1 MDESL
6 VQGSFL
12 DTPLPLVLYR
22 LWQQKRT
29 GCVVLRGRKEARKLF
44 LHKGLLA
51 LAKEALDEKGFL
63 KYLTRQGLRP
73 AAGRRRSGVPSGSK
87 DKDSS
92 ILRLLSATDRL
103 PAARLW
109 REMESF
115 FLESLT
121 ELFEWP
127 EGGYDFLPISTIDLD
142 LLLSGIF
149 TPEAILQA
157 IRRMT
162 RLEAAV
168 RWLGREAGAWQAIF
182 PPHLSPAA
190 LEPHERYVLGLLAQE
205 KSREEVYEASHLAK
219 SQTQKVLYALAC
231 TGAAGPA
238 LPRSRSKTPTD
249 FSFAEY
255 DKILAAFKE
264 KTAVIFR
271 YISKEIGPVA
281 ASVMSKSLEEV
292 NAWLGPNYPK
302 ITLNPDGCPE
312 LKPLLRAHGG
322 LFREDDERNLNRIL
336 DEVLAAQVLMVKRT
350 LGNEHEA
357 ALIRALE
364 R

>member
-6 VQGSFL
+6 AQGSLL
-12 DTPLPLVLYR
+12 DTPLPLILYR

-29 GCVVLRGRKEARKLF
+29 GCLVLRGAKEAKKLF
-44 LHKGLLA
+44 LHKGLLV
-51 LAKEALDEKGFL
+51 LAREALDEKAFL
-63 KYLTRQGLRP
+63 KYLKRQGLLSG
-73 AAGRRRSGVPSGSK
+73 AGKRGRAQSAGST
-87 DKDSS
+87 DGSVLR
-92 ILRLLSATDRL
+92 ILAATDGL
-103 PAARLW
+103 PVDRLW

-115 FLESLT
+115 FVESLT

-142 LLLSGIF
+142 LLLSGVF

-162 RLEAAV
+162 RLEAAA
-168 RWLGREAGAWQAIF
+168 RWLEGEAGSWQAMF
-182 PPHLSPAA
+182 PPQLSPAA
-190 LEPHERYVLGLLAQE
+190 LEPHERYVLGLMAQE
-205 KSREEVYEASHLAK
+205 KSREEIYEASQMPH
-219 SQTQKVLYALAC
+219 SQTQKVLFTLAC

-238 LPRSRSKTPTD
+238 LPRSRSKTPTN
-249 FSFAEY
+249 FSFADY

-264 KTAVIFR
+264 KSAIIFR
-271 YISKEIGPVA
+271 YISKEVGPVA
-281 ASVMSKSLEEV
+281 GSIMSKSLEEV
-292 NAWLGPNYPK
+292 NAWLGPSYPK
-302 ITLNPDGCPE
+302 ITLNPDGSPE
-312 LKPLLRAHGG
+312 LKPLLRTHGG
-322 LFREDDERNLNRIL
+322 LFREDDERNLSRIL
-336 DEVLAAQVLMVKRT
+336 DEILAAQVLMVKRT

>member
-6 VQGSFL
+6 AQGSLL
-12 DTPLPLVLYR
+12 DTPLPLILYR

-29 GCVVLRGRKEARKLF
+29 GCLVLRGAKETKKLY
-44 LHKGLLA
+44 LHKGLLV
-51 LAKEALDEKGFL
+51 LAREALDEKAFL
-63 KYLTRQGLRP
+63 KYLKRQGLLSGDGKRGRSKIDGRP
-73 AAGRRRSGVPSGSK
+73 NGSV
-87 DKDSS
+87 
-92 ILRLLSATDRL
+92 LRTLAATDRL

-115 FLESLT
+115 FVESLT

-127 EGGYDFLPISTIDLD
+127 QGGYDFVPVSTIDLD

-162 RLEAAV
+162 RLEAAA
-168 RWLGREAGAWQAIF
+168 RWLEGEAKSWQAMY
-182 PPHLSPAA
+182 PAQLSPAV

-205 KSREEVYEASHLAK
+205 KGQEEIYEASQLNQ
-219 SQTQKVLYALAC
+219 SQTQKVLFTLAC

-238 LPRSRSKTPTD
+238 LPRPRSKTPTD

-264 KTAVIFR
+264 KSAVIYR
-271 YISKEIGPVA
+271 YISKEVGPVA
-281 ASVMSKSLEEV
+281 ASIMSKGLEEV

-302 ITLNPDGCPE
+302 ITLNPDGSPE
-312 LKPLLRAHGG
+312 LKPLLRTHGG
-322 LFREDDERNLNRIL
+322 LFREDDERNLSRIL
-336 DEVLAAQVLMVKRT
+336 DEILAAQVLMVKRT

>member
-6 VQGSFL
+6 AQGSLL
-12 DTPLPLVLYR
+12 DTPLPLILYR

-29 GCVVLRGRKEARKLF
+29 GCVVLRGRKEAKKLF

-63 KYLTRQGLRP
+63 KYLTRRGLRP
-73 AAGRRRSGVPSGSK
+73 ATGRRPSGTPSRSK
-87 DKDSS
+87 DVSL
-92 ILRLLSATDRL
+92 LRLLSATGRP
-103 PAARLW
+103 PAPLLW

-115 FLESLT
+115 YLEGLT

-127 EGGYDFLPISTIDLD
+127 EGGYDFLPVSTIDLD

-168 RWLGREAGAWQAIF
+168 RWLGREAGIWQAIF

-205 KSREEVYEASHLAK
+205 KTQEEIYEASQLAK

-238 LPRSRSKTPTD
+238 LPQARSKTPTD

-255 DKILAAFKE
+255 DKILAAFKD

-281 ASVMSKSLEEV
+281 ASVMSKSLDEV
-292 NAWLGPNYPK
+292 NAWLGPNHPH
-302 ITLNPDGCPE
+302 ITLNPDGSPE

-322 LFREDDERNLNRIL
+322 LFREDDERNLGRIL
-336 DEVLAAQVLMVKRT
+336 DEVLAALVLMVKRA

-357 ALIRALE
+357 ALVRALE

>member
-1 MDESL
+1 MDE
-6 VQGSFL
+6 VPAQGSLL

-22 LWQQKRT
+22 LWEQKKT
-29 GCVVLRGRKEARKLF
+29 GRLVLHGRKEARRLF

-51 LAKEALDEKGFL
+51 LAKEALDEDEFL
-63 KYLTRQGLRP
+63 KFLTRRGLLTP
-73 AAGRRRSGVPSGSK
+73 ALQRRCKVQARSK
-87 DKDSS
+87 DDT
-92 ILRLLSATDRL
+92 ILKILPETGRL
-103 PAARLW
+103 PAPLVW
-109 REMESF
+109 REMELF

-127 EGGYDFLPISTIDLD
+127 DGGYNFSPAPTLDLD

-149 TPEAILQA
+149 TPDAVLQA

-162 RLEAAV
+162 RLEAAYL
-168 RWLGREAGAWQAIF
+168 WLGREAESWQAF
-182 PPHLSPAA
+182 YPSHLSPAA
-190 LEPHERYVLGLLAQE
+190 LEPHERYILSLLARERSLQE
-205 KSREEVYEASHLAK
+205 LGEL
-219 SQTQKVLYALAC
+219 SQLVENQTHKVLYSLAC

-238 LPRSRSKTPTD
+238 LPRTRSKTPTD
-249 FSFAEY
+249 FSFVDY
-255 DKILAAFKE
+255 DKILAAFRD

-271 YISKEIGPVA
+271 YISKEVGPVA
-281 ASVMSKSLEEV
+281 ASIMNKGLEEV
-292 NAWLGPNYPK
+292 NAWLGPNFPR

-312 LKPLLRAHGG
+312 LKPFLHAHSG
-322 LFREDDERNLNRIL
+322 LFREDDARNLSRIL
-336 DEVLAAQVLMVKRT
+336 DEILAALVLMVKRT

>member
-1 MDESL
+1 MDE
-6 VQGSFL
+6 VPAQGSLL

-22 LWQQKRT
+22 LWEQKKT
-29 GCVVLRGRKEARKLF
+29 GRLVLHGRKEARRLF

-51 LAKEALDEKGFL
+51 LAKEALDEDEFL
-63 KYLTRQGLRP
+63 KFLTRQGRLTP
-73 AAGRRRSGVPSGSK
+73 ALQRRCKVQARSK
-87 DKDSS
+87 DDT
-92 ILRLLSATDRL
+92 ILKILPETGRL
-103 PAARLW
+103 PAPLVW
-109 REMESF
+109 REMELF

-127 EGGYDFLPISTIDLD
+127 DGGYDFSPASTLDLD

-149 TPEAILQA
+149 TPDAVLQA

-162 RLEAAV
+162 RLEAAYL
-168 RWLGREAGAWQAIF
+168 WLGRKAESWQAF
-182 PPHLSPAA
+182 YPSHLSPAA
-190 LEPHERYVLGLLAQE
+190 LEPHERYILSLLA
-205 KSREEVYEASHLAK
+205 RERSLEELGELSQLVE
-219 SQTQKVLYALAC
+219 SQTHKVLYSLAC

-238 LPRSRSKTPTD
+238 LPRTRSKTPTD
-249 FSFAEY
+249 FSFIDY
-255 DKILAAFKE
+255 DKILAAFRD

-271 YISKEIGPVA
+271 YISKEVGPVA
-281 ASVMSKSLEEV
+281 ASIMNKGLEEV
-292 NAWLGPNYPK
+292 NAWLGPNFPR

-312 LKPLLRAHGG
+312 LKPFLRAHSG
-322 LFREDDERNLNRIL
+322 LFREDDARNLSRIL
-336 DEVLAAQVLMVKRT
+336 DEILAALVLMVKRT